1 MRRPRRRP
9 PSLAAAFA
17 AALAALGPA
26 RAAEGPEA
34 GTLSFDLALRKAE
47 LEIRAGALEDARK
60 TLLSAV
66 RLDPWSE
73 AALEALERVETD
85 LYEAFLADAGRA
97 FEAGA
102 KREAIEILRR
112 AAILS
117 PPPDGPVEATR
128 LLERHGYRAYG
139 GEWLHED
146 DILRREK
153 RETRLAEIRRKE
165 LPRGEALRLYRH
177 EDLRVWSDLPSARFG
192 ATARKIHRLLAEL
205 RSLYSDLFLPLAP
218 APGSGAGGLDVV
230 VFAEAAAYEEVAGA
244 RGTVGMFLPRH
255 RASFF
260 FLGERE
266 FEGIAPT
273 ILHEVSH
280 QLDDRIL
287 GLRFPPPWLQ
297 EGLAVLFEG
306 AAVGSGGEVDGVG
319 ELPPRD
325 RARVRDA
332 ASSKTRW
339 LGAERLV
346 RTAQLGPPY
355 EGADRL
361 DFYSQCG
368 FLVKFLIDDPVYG
381 RELFYRLVERARAP
395 DAGPERAWRDFEEAL
410 RARGEGVPE
419 FEARFRRAAE
429 EL

>member
-1 MRRPRRRP
+1 MRRPPCRLAL
-9 PSLAAAFA
+9 LAAALA

-26 RAAEGPEA
+26 RAAEGPAA

-47 LEIRAGALEDARK
+47 LEIRAGDLEDARK

-66 RLDPWSE
+66 RLNPWSE
-73 AALEALERVETD
+73 AALEALERVEVD
-85 LYEAFLADAGRA
+85 LYEASLADAGRA

-102 KREAIEILRR
+102 KREAIEILRK
-112 AAILS
+112 AALLR
-117 PPPDGPVEATR
+117 PPPEGPVEAIR
-128 LLERHGYRAYG
+128 LLERHGYRAYA
-139 GEWLHED
+139 GEWVHED
-146 DILRREK
+146 DALRREK
-153 RETRLAEIRRKE
+153 REARLAEIRRKE

-192 ATARKIHRLLAEL
+192 AAARKIQRLLAEL
-205 RSLYSDLFLPLAP
+205 RSVYSDLFLPIAP
-218 APGSGAGGLDVV
+218 APGASSGGLDAV
-230 VFAEAAAYEEVAGA
+230 VFAEASAYEEVAGA
-244 RGTVGMFLPRH
+244 AGTAGIFLPRH

-266 FEGIAPT
+266 FEALVPT

-297 EGLAVLFEG
+297 EGIAVLFEG
-306 AAVGSGGEVDGVG
+306 AVVGSGGEIEEVG
-319 ELPPRD
+319 GLRPRD
-325 RARVRDA
+325 RARVREA
-332 ASSKTRW
+332 ASSESRW

-346 RTAQLGPPY
+346 RTAELGPPY
-355 EGADRL
+355 EGAARL

-368 FLVKFLIDDPVYG
+368 FLVKFLIDDPVFG
-381 RELFYRLVERARAP
+381 RELFYRLVEKARAP
-395 DAGPERAWRDFEEAL
+395 GAGPEHAWRDFEEAL
-410 RARGEGVPE
+410 RARGESLPE
-419 FEARFRRAAE
+419 FETRLRSAAE